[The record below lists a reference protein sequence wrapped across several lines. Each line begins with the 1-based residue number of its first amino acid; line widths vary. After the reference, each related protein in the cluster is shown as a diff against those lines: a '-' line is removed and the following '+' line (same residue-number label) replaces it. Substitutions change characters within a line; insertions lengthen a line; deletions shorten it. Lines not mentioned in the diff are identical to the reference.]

1 MPINKDQ
8 ATAEAYGK
16 KKPTNQK
23 EVKAPAGKNEK
34 KTIGGRK

>member
-23 EVKAPAGKNEK
+23 DTKAAGKNEK
-34 KTIGGRK
+34 KTISGRK